1 MSPFSNIP
9 FENALQR
16 LSENA
21 LVWVGGMP
29 LIDIDGKFRIIIHH
43 RQPMTIEKPESQ
55 LLCYHSQVFE
65 LTIRTNTCY
74 FILNLNRGFF
84 KALLKF
90 DYVVV

>member
-1 MSPFSNIP
+1 
-9 FENALQR
+9 
-16 LSENA
+16 
-21 LVWVGGMP
+21 
-29 LIDIDGKFRIIIHH
+29 
-43 RQPMTIEKPESQ
+43 MTIEKPESQ

-74 FILNLNRGFF
+74 FILNLNRGYF